1 MVDRR
6 QVAQPRLAEQ
16 GHVDREGERA
26 QAAVG
31 ADVARGL
38 FAPDM
43 LLARRE
49 RQPEATLAV
58 GIDGLAAQPPRQLA
72 NIFLLAPKQPDN
84 HPPHYHPNTPH
95 MDSTHT

>member
-49 RQPEATLAV
+49 RQHEATLAV
-58 GIDGLAAQPPRQLA
+58 GIDGLAAQPPRHLA
-72 NIFLLAPKQPDN
+72 NLFLLAPEQPDLRQIGSASWRERGCL
-84 HPPHYHPNTPH
+84 YG
-95 MDSTHT
+95 